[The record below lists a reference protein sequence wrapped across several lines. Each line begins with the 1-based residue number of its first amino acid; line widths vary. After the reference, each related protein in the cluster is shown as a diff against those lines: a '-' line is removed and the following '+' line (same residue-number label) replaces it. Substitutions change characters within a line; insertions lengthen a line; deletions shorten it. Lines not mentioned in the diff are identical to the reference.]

1 MTGDTLGATDE
12 IRTTIDFDSTIRIN
26 SSDKGDLSSCKGKI
40 KMTSG
45 IRVFIKSK
53 SLGYVDKRLPAVV
66 SEYPWGS
73 CSIFFLGKT
82 SMGFFI
88 VIIPQEFFTGS
99 FKNRKGRTRMSSER
113 TFLPEI
119 VKTLNSSI
127 SSWFSLWNEYHMNT
141 HKQVKANNPER
152 DGKCIALLL

>member
-1 MTGDTLGATDE
+1 M
-12 IRTTIDFDSTIRIN
+12 
-26 SSDKGDLSSCKGKI
+26 
-40 KMTSG
+40 
-45 IRVFIKSK
+45 
-53 SLGYVDKRLPAVV
+53 
-66 SEYPWGS
+66 
-73 CSIFFLGKT
+73 
-82 SMGFFI
+82 
-88 VIIPQEFFTGS
+88 IIPQEFFTGS

-152 DGKCIALLL
+152 DCKCIALLL